1 MYELAELYNQAGME
15 QLCVMTCDKIM
26 LMFGLGKYVDKAME
40 LKLQYAP
47 LNQYQ
52 MDLVENKEKYE
63 AKLKAVEQ
71 EYKKGTSIVQPIE
84 NTDRRQLDREEE
96 PVEDTAEDETVYAE
110 DEYTEDYREEPAVT
124 IQDDDITE
132 EEPVSEEPEEE
143 LAEEPEE
150 TYETEEPEQKIMRQG
165 SLKRKSL
172 KRSRKRMK
180 SRLYMKQQQR
190 MKKSVPASMKPVRR
204 KIWQEK
210 CQNYLQQQRK
220 KICRKMKWD
229 RPERLQISVS

>member
-1 MYELAELYNQAGME
+1 
-15 QLCVMTCDKIM
+15 
-26 LMFGLGKYVDKAME
+26 MFGLGKYVDKAME

-150 TYETEEPEQKIMRQG
+150 TYETEEPETEDYEAGESEAEESEEEPEADEEQAVYETAAADEEIRASIHEARAQENLAREMSKLSAAAEEEDLPEDEMGQTRALTDIRELRKGPVYTG
-165 SLKRKSL
+165 SNHL
-172 KRSRKRMK
+172 MIEAE
-180 SRLYMKQQQR
+180 
-190 MKKSVPASMKPVRR
+190 VPSYNP
-204 KIWQEK
+204 
-210 CQNYLQQQRK
+210 
-220 KICRKMKWD
+220 
-229 RPERLQISVS
+229 

>member
-1 MYELAELYNQAGME
+1 
-15 QLCVMTCDKIM
+15 
-26 LMFGLGKYVDKAME
+26 ME

-143 LAEEPEE
+143 LAERALRRL
-150 TYETEEPEQKIMRQG
+150 TRQKNLKQKIMRQG
-165 SLKRKSL
+165 ESEAEESEEEPEADEEQAVYETAAADEEIRASIHEARAQENLAREMSKLSAAAEEEDLPEDEMGQTRALTDIRELRKGPVYTGSNHL
-172 KRSRKRMK
+172 MIEAEVPEKGLALAVEALRK
-180 SRLYMKQQQR
+180 
-190 MKKSVPASMKPVRR
+190 
-204 KIWQEK
+204 
-210 CQNYLQQQRK
+210 NT
-220 KICRKMKWD
+220 
-229 RPERLQISVS
+229 